1 MPSLGARI
9 DSVRSR
15 HRLAVP
21 AQMLST
27 EHFVAGGDQKKKGK
41 NNDGYR
47 SETRPTHIELKV
59 KKNVIYL

>member
-9 DSVRSR
+9 DLVRSR

-27 EHFVAGGDQKKKGK
+27 EQLMAGGDQRKKKGGGGGGGRLLAFWNK
-41 NNDGYR
+41 
-47 SETRPTHIELKV
+47 SHTHTTKG
-59 KKNVIYL
+59 